1 MKEAQY
7 ILRSITPTS
16 LIILDELCKGTAIE
30 EGASIAWAICE
41 KLLNTTAFIF
51 AATHFFNLTKLGD
64 LYFNVTKYLYSS
76 IYYLKIFLQ
85 FSQLNTFFLNYF
97 FFSQYFETINV
108 QGSKSDNCHYRL
120 TYTHRLKSGVAPTD
134 DYGIVLAELS
144 GLPKTVTEKAR
155 KYASEQIVSIYNMY
169 IYIFYL
175 SFINFNS
182 YYAINTLLFIFYNI
196 LLLILTLLC
205 KFVYF

>member
-64 LYFNVTKYLYSS
+64 LYFNVTKYLYFFY
-76 IYYLKIFLQ
+76 ILFINIFLI
-85 FSQLNTFFLNYF
+85 FTIEYFFLF
-97 FFSQYFETINV
+97 KLSFFSQYFETINV
-108 QGSKSDNCHYRL
+108 QGSQTDNCHHRL
-120 TYTHRLKSGVAPTD
+120 TYTHRLKSGVASTD

-155 KYASEQIVSIYNMY
+155 KYASEQIVSIVCVY
-169 IYIFYL
+169 IYIL
-175 SFINFNS
+175 SFIYLNS
-182 YYAINTLLFIFYNI
+182 YY
-196 LLLILTLLC
+196 
-205 KFVYF
+205 

>member
-51 AATHFFNLTKLGD
+51 AATHFSNLTKLGD

-76 IYYLKIFLQ
+76 VYYLQIFIIEY
-85 FSQLNTFFLNYF
+85 FLF
-97 FFSQYFETINV
+97 
-108 QGSKSDNCHYRL
+108 KS
-120 TYTHRLKSGVAPTD
+120 
-134 DYGIVLAELS
+134 
-144 GLPKTVTEKAR
+144 
-155 KYASEQIVSIYNMY
+155 
-169 IYIFYL
+169 
-175 SFINFNS
+175 SFLV
-182 YYAINTLLFIFYNI
+182 NTL
-196 LLLILTLLC
+196 
-205 KFVYF
+205 KR

>member
-64 LYFNVTKYLYSS
+64 LYFNVMKYLYSF
-76 IYYLKIFLQ
+76 IYYL
-85 FSQLNTFFLNYF
+85 
-97 FFSQYFETINV
+97 
-108 QGSKSDNCHYRL
+108 
-120 TYTHRLKSGVAPTD
+120 
-134 DYGIVLAELS
+134 
-144 GLPKTVTEKAR
+144 
-155 KYASEQIVSIYNMY
+155 
-169 IYIFYL
+169 
-175 SFINFNS
+175 
-182 YYAINTLLFIFYNI
+182 
-196 LLLILTLLC
+196 
-205 KFVYF
+205 

>member
-64 LYFNVTKYLYSS
+64 LYFNVTKYLYFFYILFINIS
-76 IYYLKIFLQ
+76 LIF
-85 FSQLNTFFLNYF
+85 TIEYFFLF
-97 FFSQYFETINV
+97 KLSFFSQYFETINV
-108 QGSKSDNCHYRL
+108 QGSQTDNCHHRL

-155 KYASEQIVSIYNMY
+155 KYASEQIVSIVRIY
-169 IYIFYL
+169 IYIL
-175 SFINFNS
+175 SFIYFNS
-182 YYAINTLLFIFYNI
+182 YY
-196 LLLILTLLC
+196 
-205 KFVYF
+205 

>member
-51 AATHFFNLTKLGD
+51 AATHFFNLTKLED

-97 FFSQYFETINV
+97 FLV
-108 QGSKSDNCHYRL
+108 
-120 TYTHRLKSGVAPTD
+120 
-134 DYGIVLAELS
+134 
-144 GLPKTVTEKAR
+144 
-155 KYASEQIVSIYNMY
+155 
-169 IYIFYL
+169 
-175 SFINFNS
+175 
-182 YYAINTLLFIFYNI
+182 NI
-196 LLLILTLLC
+196 L
-205 KFVYF
+205 KR